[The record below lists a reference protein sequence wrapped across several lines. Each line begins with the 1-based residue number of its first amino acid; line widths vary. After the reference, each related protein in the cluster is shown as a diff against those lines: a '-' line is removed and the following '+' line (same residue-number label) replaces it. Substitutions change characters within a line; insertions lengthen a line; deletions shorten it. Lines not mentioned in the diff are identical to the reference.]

1 MVCQCAVIRSD
12 RPSENL
18 GQKMIFSYQ
27 RSEVNLNTPRR
38 VAMTACVCGGT
49 LVLSQTHAVTAAGLL
64 MISITTAYHGLGYE
78 QLAKFAD
85 SDQLTPIHN

>member
-1 MVCQCAVIRSD
+1 
-12 RPSENL
+12 
-18 GQKMIFSYQ
+18 
-27 RSEVNLNTPRR
+27 
-38 VAMTACVCGGT
+38 MTACVCGGT